1 MRSLVERFL
10 AEAPVKRIQTKSLE
24 DYLIKRLTLQ
34 GYWQRAVTSASPSL
48 LHSSSKKTASG
59 PLRHGKAMV

>member
-34 GYWQRAVTSASPSL
+34 GYWQSAASPAFAE
-48 LHSSSKKTASG
+48 HCTARRRK
-59 PLRHGKAMV
+59 PPQAH